1 MLVSDFIACYPHQN
15 TLMATLR
22 SLTILPRSLASSSS
36 LRYTAGAVTPIR
48 HYVAPKKPAPKPPA
62 TPRPISKSKQAFMLP
77 GQVAASRRD
86 QRRAQVGAVNMDIPF
101 AEVHVVDS
109 ETENLGPIQPLK
121 DVVDSISQ
129 DTHAVRL
136 VRLDPPVVRIIDLEG
151 EKVKERERFARQKL
165 SRRLAVEDKEIQV
178 GWHSAQ
184 ADMQHKAKMAR
195 QALEKGDRVHVIFAT
210 RVGGTQSMVS
220 AQKKAEVV
228 ALFDE
233 ALEEVGDKWK
243 DDERVKGLWVL
254 YYQPKAQIR
263 EAAKER
269 LVEKESK
276 KKAKH
281 DVEKEARRKKQQE
294 RERKAHERL
303 KEDLAE
309 DPWA

>member
-1 MLVSDFIACYPHQN
+1 
-15 TLMATLR
+15 MATLR
-22 SLTILPRSLASSSS
+22 PFTALSRSLASSSS
-36 LRYTAGAVTPIR
+36 LRHAAGIVAPIR
-48 HYVAPKKPAPKPPA
+48 RYAVPKKPAPNPQA
-62 TPRPISKSKQAFMLP
+62 APRPVSHAKQAFMLP
-77 GQVAASRRD
+77 GQTAASRRD
-86 QRRAQVGAVNMDIPF
+86 QRKAQVGAINMDIPF
-101 AEVHVVDS
+101 REVHVVDAA
-109 ETENLGPIQPLK
+109 TEQLGPIRPLK
-121 DVVDSISQ
+121 DVVDSLP
-129 DTHAVRL
+129 DMHVVRL
-136 VRLDPPVVRIIDLEG
+136 VRTDPPVVRVIDLEE

-178 GWHSAQ
+178 GWHSAP
-184 ADMQHKAKMAR
+184 ADMQHKARIAR

-220 AQKKAEVV
+220 AQKKVEVV

-254 YYQPKAQIR
+254 YYQPKPQIR

-269 LVEKESK
+269 LVEKESGK
-276 KKAKH
+276 KKKH
-281 DVEKEARRKKQQE
+281 DEEKEARRKKQQE
-294 RERKAHERL
+294 RERKAHQRL

>member
-1 MLVSDFIACYPHQN
+1 
-15 TLMATLR
+15 MATLR
-22 SLTILPRSLASSSS
+22 SLTALPRSLASSSS
-36 LRYTAGAVTPIR
+36 LRRAPGVVTTVR
-48 HYVAPKKPAPKPPA
+48 HYAAPKNPAPKPTA
-62 TPRPISKSKQAFMLP
+62 APRISHAKKAFMLP
-77 GQVAASRRD
+77 GQTAASRRD
-86 QRRAQVGAVNMDIPF
+86 LRKAEVGATNMDIPF
-101 AEVHVVDS
+101 DQVHVVDA
-109 ETENLGPIQPLK
+109 ETENLGPIRPLK
-121 DVVDSISQ
+121 EVVDSISP

-136 VRLDPPVVRIIDLEG
+136 VRLTPPVVRIIDLEA

-178 GWHSAQ
+178 GWHSAP
-184 ADMQHKAKMAR
+184 ADMQHKARIAR
-195 QALEKGDRVHVIFAT
+195 QTLEKGDRVHVIFAT
-210 RVGGTQSMVS
+210 RVGGSQSMVS

-233 ALEEVGDKWK
+233 TLEEVGDKWK

-254 YYQPKAQIR
+254 YYQPKVQIR

-269 LVEKESK
+269 LVEKEAK
-276 KKAKH
+276 KKKNA

-294 RERKAHERL
+294 REKRAHERI